1 MLYKIHQKSY
11 FDNIQVI
18 LLIHYIFW
26 NFYFSGK
33 DVTWLLLFL
42 DLQLS
47 TCGAVVVWDA
57 YSSFRV
63 DVSLLFPAIKR
74 LHGEQKSTE
83 EYMIS
88 PFPSPQVPVFR
99 PLLLTDD
106 TRVISMSTSYSLL
119 LNLQITL
126 SED

>member
-63 DVSLLFPAIKR
+63 DVSI
-74 LHGEQKSTE
+74 
-83 EYMIS
+83 IS
-88 PFPSPQVPVFR
+88 CNNKTAFPSTRVSVFR

-106 TRVISMSTSYSLL
+106 TRVISMSTAYSLL
-119 LNLQITL
+119 LNPQITL